1 MNGKIKEEIQK
12 VLIGKDDV
20 IDKVLMAVL
29 AGGHIL
35 LEDIPGV
42 GKTTLATAFAK
53 ATELNCNRVSF
64 NPDVLPGDITGFTV
78 YDRNTGK
85 FEFKAGAA
93 MCNILLADEINRGY
107 SKTQSALLEAM
118 QEQKV
123 TVDGKTYDLQDPFI
137 VFATSNPVGAAGT
150 ALLPESQLD
159 RFMIC
164 LSVGYPDREKQM
176 EILRTYESDN
186 PMQTVK
192 KVSNAKEI
200 LQMRQEAAKVFVSDA
215 VLDYIIRLCEATRR
229 QGNIELG
236 VSPRGVQ
243 ALMRMAKASAYM
255 ADRNYCVPEDV
266 QKCYVD
272 VCAHRVI
279 LNAKSRM
286 KRISA
291 QRVLHLILSEIEAP
305 KIGEEDA

>member
-305 KIGEEDA
+305 KN

>member
-12 VLIGKDDV
+12 VLIGKDEV

-53 ATELNCNRVSF
+53 ATELSCNRVSF

-78 YDRNTGK
+78 YNRNTGK

-123 TVDGKTYDLQDPFI
+123 TVDGKTYDLPDPFI

-200 LQMRQEAAKVFVSDA
+200 LQMRQETAKVFVSDTI
-215 VLDYIIRLCEATRR
+215 LDYIIRLCEATRR

-255 ADRNYCVPEDV
+255 AGRNYCVPEDV
-266 QKCYVD
+266 QKCYID

-291 QRVLHLILSEIEAP
+291 QRVLNLILSEIEAP